1 MKCDYCNK
9 EIKEGFLGEDFYT
22 LCLEC
27 ILKLYTED
35 ELNEGIKNGLIFF
48 NVFDKGGENHDR

>member
-9 EIKEGFLGEDFYT
+9 EIKEGFLGEDFYI

-35 ELNEGIKNGLIFF
+35 ELNEGIKNGLIFW
-48 NVFDKGGENHDR
+48 NVFNEEE